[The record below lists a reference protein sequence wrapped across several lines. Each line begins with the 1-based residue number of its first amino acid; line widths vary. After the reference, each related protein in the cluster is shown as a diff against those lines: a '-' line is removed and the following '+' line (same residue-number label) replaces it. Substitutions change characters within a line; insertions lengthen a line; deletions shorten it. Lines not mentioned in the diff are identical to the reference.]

1 MGFEFEY
8 SNTGVQS
15 TSTFRAAKKGFLCF
29 LKIFFLPGF
38 VQSNF
43 DIVGEL
49 IYSIEDSITKEYNFI
64 HNAFFFNVHGSISN
78 IHVVQLCTDIRLIQ
92 YWRGI
97 YKVQWTDNSPWNR
110 YLYNLHP
117 PRLATGTLCS
127 WCQGA
132 LSAIMAQISIE
143 YPKSKWIT

>member
-64 HNAFFFNVHGSISN
+64 HNAFFFQCAWIY
-78 IHVVQLCTDIRLIQ
+78 IQ
-92 YWRGI
+92 YPCGSVV
-97 YKVQWTDNSPWNR
+97 YR
-110 YLYNLHP
+110 Y
-117 PRLATGTLCS
+117 
-127 WCQGA
+127 
-132 LSAIMAQISIE
+132 QIDSILKG
-143 YPKSKWIT
+143 YLQSSMN